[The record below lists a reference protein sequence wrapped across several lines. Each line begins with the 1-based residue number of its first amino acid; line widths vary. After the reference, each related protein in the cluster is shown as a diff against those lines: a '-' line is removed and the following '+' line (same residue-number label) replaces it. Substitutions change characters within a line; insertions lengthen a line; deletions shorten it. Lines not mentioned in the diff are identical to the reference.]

1 VTAHLSGGPMASPSQ
16 QPTTGRRVLRGL
28 LAAVTLGW
36 AALGL
41 VLGLLIVL
49 PTPDLRLLYPN
60 VALDLAGMLATEQ
73 SLLLA
78 GFALLGLGLAALAR
92 RVGLRRS
99 AGVAL
104 VFGVVTVALSVVPVL
119 QGWRTATQLGV
130 PLSLGEYFSL
140 PVGGSPSETVTYAR
154 PEGEALVLDV
164 WRPPDARDPAGPA
177 GRPAVVAVH
186 GGGGVLG
193 DRTWEAAWSE
203 RLAHEGYVVFSID
216 YRLGPRRALD
226 ATGDVKCAVGWV
238 KANAHR
244 YGVDPDRVALM
255 GRSAGGL
262 LALLAAYSEGDRRLP
277 SSCDVPDTGVAAVAA
292 FYTPTDLMRFDE
304 MSGPWWRPNLAGSAD
319 DSQGFTSQRATELR
333 LASATRHVD
342 PRDPPTF
349 LAHGSRDQWVPPEQ
363 SELLAQRLE
372 SAGVPHRLV
381 ELPGARHG
389 FDAAWGG
396 WNQQVVRHELEDF
409 LAERLPERDPQ
420 QDRR

>member
-1 VTAHLSGGPMASPSQ
+1 MTSPSQ
-16 QPTTGRRVLRGL
+16 QSGSGRRLLRGL

-104 VFGVVTVALSVVPVL
+104 VFGVVTVALSVVPVV

-140 PVGGSPSETVTYAR
+140 PVVGSPSATVVYAR
-154 PEGEALVLDV
+154 PEGETLALDV
-164 WRPPDARDPAGPA
+164 WRPPDAGNGAGPERREER
-177 GRPAVVAVH
+177 RPAVVAVH

-193 DRTWEAAWSE
+193 DRSWEAAWSE

-238 KANAHR
+238 KANAPR

-262 LALLAAYSEGDRRLP
+262 LALLAAYSEGDPRLP
-277 SSCDVPDTGVAAVAA
+277 SSCDAPGTGVAAVAA
-292 FYTPTDLMRFDE
+292 FYTPTNLMRFDE

-319 DSQGFTSQRATELR
+319 DSEGFTSQRPAELR
-333 LASATRHVD
+333 LASPTQHVD

-349 LAHGSRDQWVPPEQ
+349 LAQGSRDQWVPPEQ
-363 SELLAQRLE
+363 ADLLAVRLGA
-372 SAGVPHRLV
+372 AGVPHRLL

-409 LAERLPERDPQ
+409 LAGRLSEPDPQ
-420 QDRR
+420 PGTR